1 MTTQAT
7 ILRDAA
13 IAGVAIAGLCAL
25 WGSDAAISALA
36 GAVGSI
42 LNLLLMM
49 LAVRGAGTVPQGLVI
64 SRLLLKLIGGV
75 VILVVLVK
83 NFSVLP
89 SLAGFCSV
97 MAGAGFR
104 AFASLGAAQQTPSE
118 AG

>member
-1 MTTQAT
+1 MMTQAT

-13 IAGVAIAGLCAL
+13 IAGVAIAGLCSL
-25 WGSDAAISALA
+25 WGIDNGIAAFA

-49 LAVRGAGTVPQGLVI
+49 MALRGAGVVPQGLVLG
-64 SRLLLKLIGGV
+64 RLMLKLVGGA
-75 VILVVLVK
+75 VILVVLLK
-83 NFSVLP
+83 NFAVVP

-104 AFASLGAAQQTPSE
+104 AFASLGAAQHTPSE